1 MISGNFSKKRE
12 LKNAVIS
19 VFLLLLVLLYL
30 SPLGMMLLNAFKSY
44 SEIMTNVLS
53 APEKITFK
61 NFAVV
66 FSDMNYPKVFLNTL
80 FVTLLG
86 VAGIVF
92 FGSMA
97 GYKMARVK
105 KRYSKISF
113 LYCIMPMMVPFQ
125 SFMITLV
132 VIARHLGLTNSLPGL
147 GIIYWGLG
155 CPMAIFLYQGF
166 TKTIPYELEEAA
178 IVEGCTGFPL
188 FFTVVFPLLK
198 SVSASVIVV
207 NAMWIWND
215 FLLPLLIIGGSRSA
229 KTLQLAA
236 YSFMGQYKSEWQN
249 IMAAA
254 ILIIIP
260 ALVIYVIFQKHIIKG
275 LVAGAVK
282 G

>member
-105 KRYSKISF
+105 KRYSKIKETF
-113 LYCIMPMMVPFQ
+113 
-125 SFMITLV
+125 
-132 VIARHLGLTNSLPGL
+132 
-147 GIIYWGLG
+147 
-155 CPMAIFLYQGF
+155 
-166 TKTIPYELEEAA
+166 
-178 IVEGCTGFPL
+178 
-188 FFTVVFPLLK
+188 
-198 SVSASVIVV
+198 
-207 NAMWIWND
+207 
-215 FLLPLLIIGGSRSA
+215 
-229 KTLQLAA
+229 
-236 YSFMGQYKSEWQN
+236 
-249 IMAAA
+249 
-254 ILIIIP
+254 
-260 ALVIYVIFQKHIIKG
+260 
-275 LVAGAVK
+275 
-282 G
+282 

>member
-1 MISGNFSKKRE
+1 MTLSQERQMPSAIFV
-12 LKNAVIS
+12 LMLCI
-19 VFLLLLVLLYL
+19 VLLYL
-30 SPLGMMLLNAFKSY
+30 LPLGIMILNSVKAY
-44 SEIMTNVLS
+44 DEIMKNVL
-53 APEKITFK
+53 ALPEHFSFK
-61 NFAVV
+61 NFSIV
-66 FSDMNYPKVFLNTL
+66 FQDMNYPLTFVNT
-80 FVTLLG
+80 FVVTLIG
-86 VAGIVF
+86 TAGIVV

-105 KRYSKISF
+105 TRYSRLTFI
-113 LYCIMPMMVPFQ
+113 YCITPMMVPFQ

-132 VIARHLGLTNSLPGL
+132 VVAKLFHLTNSIPGL
-147 GIIYWGLG
+147 GVIYWGLG
-155 CPMAIFLYQGF
+155 VPMALFLYQGF
-166 TKTIPYELEEAA
+166 AKTIPFELEESA
-178 IVEGCTGFPL
+178 VMDGCSQPRL
-188 FFTVVFPLLK
+188 FIQIIFPLLK
-198 SVSASVIVV
+198 SVTASVIVV

-215 FLLPLLIIGGSRSA
+215 FLLPLLVIGGSKER

-260 ALVIYVIFQKHIIKG
+260 ALVIYLIFQKNIIKG

>member
-1 MISGNFSKKRE
+1 MT
-12 LKNAVIS
+12 LKQEKQIPSVI
-19 VFLLLLVLLYL
+19 FVLMLFIVVLYL
-30 SPLGMMLLNAFKSY
+30 LPLGMMILNSVKNY
-44 SEIMTNVLS
+44 DEIMKNVLALPGHFS
-53 APEKITFK
+53 LK

-66 FSDMNYPKVFLNTL
+66 FQDMNYPLTFFNT
-80 FVTLLG
+80 FVVTLIG
-86 VAGIVF
+86 TAGIVI

-105 KRYSKISF
+105 TRYSRLTF

-132 VIARHLGLTNSLPGL
+132 VIAKAFHLTNNVPGL

-155 CPMAIFLYQGF
+155 IPMALFLYQGF
-166 TKTIPYELEEAA
+166 AKTIPYELEESALM
-178 IVEGCTGFPL
+178 EGCSQPRL
-188 FFTVVFPLLK
+188 FMQIIFPLLK
-198 SVSASVIVV
+198 SVTASVIVI

-215 FLLPLLIIGGSRSA
+215 FLLPLLVIGGSREK

-236 YSFMGQYKSEWQN
+236 YTFMGQYKSEWQN

-260 ALVIYVIFQKHIIKG
+260 ALVIYLIFQKNIIKG

>member
-66 FSDMNYPKVFLNTL
+66 FSDMNYPKVFLNTI

-105 KRYSKISF
+105 NRYSRISF

>member
-1 MISGNFSKKRE
+1 MT
-12 LKNAVIS
+12 LKQEKQIPSVI
-19 VFLLLLVLLYL
+19 FVLMLFIVVLYL
-30 SPLGMMLLNAFKSY
+30 LPLGMMILNSVKNY
-44 SEIMTNVLS
+44 DEIMKNVLALPGHFS
-53 APEKITFK
+53 LK

-66 FSDMNYPKVFLNTL
+66 FQDMNYPLTFFNT
-80 FVTLLG
+80 FVVTLIG
-86 VAGIVF
+86 TAGIVI

-105 KRYSKISF
+105 TRYSRLTF

-132 VIARHLGLTNSLPGL
+132 VIAKAFHLTNNVPGL

-155 CPMAIFLYQGF
+155 IPMALFLYQGF
-166 TKTIPYELEEAA
+166 AKTIPYELEESALM
-178 IVEGCTGFPL
+178 EGCSQPRL
-188 FFTVVFPLLK
+188 FMQIIFPLLK
-198 SVSASVIVV
+198 SVTASVIVV

-215 FLLPLLIIGGSRSA
+215 FLLPLLVIGGSREK

-236 YSFMGQYKSEWQN
+236 YTFMGQYKSEWQN

-260 ALVIYVIFQKHIIKG
+260 ALVIYLIFQKNIIKG

>member
-1 MISGNFSKKRE
+1 MTLKHEKQIPSVIFVLMLFVVILYLLPLGIMILNSVKRYDEIMKNVLAVPEHFSLENFS
-12 LKNAVIS
+12 I
-19 VFLLLLVLLYL
+19 VFH
-30 SPLGMMLLNAFKSY
+30 
-44 SEIMTNVLS
+44 
-53 APEKITFK
+53 
-61 NFAVV
+61 
-66 FSDMNYPKVFLNTL
+66 DMNYPLTFFNT
-80 FVTLLG
+80 FIVTLIG
-86 VAGIVF
+86 TVGIVI

-105 KRYSKISF
+105 TRYSRLTF
-113 LYCIMPMMVPFQ
+113 LYCIVPMMVPFQ

-132 VIARHLGLTNSLPGL
+132 VIAKNFHLTNNVPGL

-155 CPMAIFLYQGF
+155 IPMALFLYQGF
-166 TKTIPYELEEAA
+166 AKTIPYELEESA
-178 IVEGCTGFPL
+178 VMEGCSQPRL
-188 FFTVVFPLLK
+188 FMQIIFPLLK
-198 SVSASVIVV
+198 SVTASVIVV

-215 FLLPLLIIGGSRSA
+215 FLLPLLVIGGSREK

-236 YSFMGQYKSEWQN
+236 YTFMGQYKSEWQN

-260 ALVIYVIFQKHIIKG
+260 ALVIYLIFQKNIIKG

>member
-1 MISGNFSKKRE
+1 MT
-12 LKNAVIS
+12 LKQEKQIPTVIFVLMLFI
-19 VFLLLLVLLYL
+19 VFLYML
-30 SPLGMMLLNAFKSY
+30 PLGIMILNSVKNY
-44 SEIMTNVLS
+44 DEIMKNVL
-53 APEKITFK
+53 AIPEHFSLK

-66 FSDMNYPKVFLNTL
+66 FKDMNYPLTFFNTL
-80 FVTLLG
+80 VVTLTG
-86 VAGIVF
+86 TVGIVI

-105 KRYSKISF
+105 TRYSQLTF
-113 LYCIMPMMVPFQ
+113 LYCITPMMVPFQ

-132 VIARHLGLTNSLPGL
+132 VIAKKFHLTNNVPGL

-155 CPMAIFLYQGF
+155 IPMALFLYQGF
-166 TKTIPYELEEAA
+166 AKTIPYELEESA
-178 IVEGCTGFPL
+178 IMEGCSQPRL
-188 FFTVVFPLLK
+188 FLQIIFPLLK
-198 SVSASVIVV
+198 SVTASVIVV

-215 FLLPLLIIGGSRSA
+215 FLLPLLVVGGSKEK

-260 ALVIYVIFQKHIIKG
+260 ALIIYLIFQKNIIKG

>member
-1 MISGNFSKKRE
+1 MT
-12 LKNAVIS
+12 LKQEKQVPAVI
-19 VFLLLLVLLYL
+19 FVLMLFIVILYL
-30 SPLGMMLLNAFKSY
+30 LPLGMMILNSVKNY
-44 SEIMTNVLS
+44 DEIMKNVL
-53 APEKITFK
+53 ALPEHFSLK

-66 FSDMNYPKVFLNTL
+66 FQDMNYPLTFFNT
-80 FVTLLG
+80 FVVTLIG
-86 VAGIVF
+86 TVGIVI

-105 KRYSKISF
+105 TRYSRLTF
-113 LYCIMPMMVPFQ
+113 LYCITPMMVPFQ

-132 VIARHLGLTNSLPGL
+132 VVAKKFHLTNNVPGL

-155 CPMAIFLYQGF
+155 IPMALFLYQGF
-166 TKTIPYELEEAA
+166 AKTIPYELEESA
-178 IVEGCTGFPL
+178 IMEGCSQPRL
-188 FFTVVFPLLK
+188 FTQIIFPLLK
-198 SVSASVIVV
+198 SVTASVIVV

-215 FLLPLLIIGGSRSA
+215 FLLPLLVIGGSREK

-236 YSFMGQYKSEWQN
+236 YTFMGQYKSEWQN

-260 ALVIYVIFQKHIIKG
+260 ALVIYLIFQKNIIKG

>member
-1 MISGNFSKKRE
+1 MIAGAVHKRMNFT
-12 LKNAVIS
+12 NAVIFVS
-19 VFLLLLVLLYL
+19 FIVIVLLYL
-30 SPLGMMLLNAFKSY
+30 SPLGIMILNAFKTY

-53 APEKITFK
+53 APQKFSIK
-61 NFAVV
+61 NFEVV
-66 FSDMNYPKVFLNTL
+66 FKDMNYPKVFFNTL
-80 FVTLLG
+80 LVTVIG
-86 VAGIVF
+86 VTGIVL
-92 FGSMA
+92 FGAMA
-97 GYKMARVK
+97 GYKMARIK
-105 KRYSKISF
+105 KRYSRLCF

-132 VIARHLGLTNSLPGL
+132 VIARHLGLTNNLLGL

-178 IVEGCTGFPL
+178 IIEGCTGFSL
-188 FFTVVFPLLK
+188 FFRVIFPLLK

-215 FLLPLLIIGGSRSA
+215 FLLPLLIIGGSRSS

-254 ILIIIP
+254 ILIIVP
-260 ALVIYVIFQKHIIKG
+260 ALVIYLIFQKHIIKG